1 MGRHRREAP
10 SGKLRLL
17 YPKSNPDKHKLYTIY
32 YEYTWLKDTI
42 QKSTQVKARIDDW
55 NKDGNRGKGE
65 LRASFGSDYKR
76 INSMLNDKLLEYDAT
91 LLEYAQ
97 KHPHRMCKEIIHSI
111 LHDAPLTRQDEG
123 NDFVEYVLKCLE
135 SKYVRNKIGKSR
147 YENGKS
153 GMSIFKEFLV
163 SQGKGTYKPDAIY
176 LGQVNI
182 SLIED
187 YITYRRDVKGNKDA
201 TINHA
206 LTPIISAM
214 ERANNEGLIDSRVYA
229 DIKEC
234 RVVEQPVL
242 DNEQFDG
249 KSYLTKEQLNKLIEF
264 YNQDTEPRRKEYIEM
279 FLFAFHT
286 GGLRMVD
293 IITLMWS
300 HISIEKKELRKIQV
314 KTANGRHPRHTIP
327 LNDAAI
333 AILHKWKERARRE
346 KFVFDLVQD
355 SFNIDDTENLYYVRN
370 SCDRKVNQ
378 SLHIVGDRIGL
389 DFNLSFHTA
398 RHTFAILALND
409 GMSLSMVSRF
419 LGHSSTD
426 ITEQVYADYLPTTLA
441 EELDKLDY
449 YFVPNFEAQ
458 TPPL

>member
-163 SQGKGTYKPDAIY
+163 SQGRGTYKPDAIY

-234 RVVEQPVL
+234 
-242 DNEQFDG
+242 
-249 KSYLTKEQLNKLIEF
+249 
-264 YNQDTEPRRKEYIEM
+264 
-279 FLFAFHT
+279 
-286 GGLRMVD
+286 
-293 IITLMWS
+293 
-300 HISIEKKELRKIQV
+300 
-314 KTANGRHPRHTIP
+314 
-327 LNDAAI
+327 
-333 AILHKWKERARRE
+333 
-346 KFVFDLVQD
+346 
-355 SFNIDDTENLYYVRN
+355 
-370 SCDRKVNQ
+370 
-378 SLHIVGDRIGL
+378 
-389 DFNLSFHTA
+389 
-398 RHTFAILALND
+398 
-409 GMSLSMVSRF
+409 
-419 LGHSSTD
+419 
-426 ITEQVYADYLPTTLA
+426 
-441 EELDKLDY
+441 
-449 YFVPNFEAQ
+449 
-458 TPPL
+458 

>member
-76 INSMLNDKLLEYDAT
+76 INSMLNDKLLQYDAT

-111 LHDAPLTRQDEG
+111 LHDAPLTRLDEG
-123 NDFVEYVLKCLE
+123 KDFIEYVISCLD
-135 SKYVRNKIGKSR
+135 SKRVKNKISKSR
-147 YENGKS
+147 YENGIS
-153 GMSIFKEFLV
+153 CMNGFREFLI
-163 SQGKGTYKPDAIY
+163 SQGKGTYKLNSIY
-176 LGQVNI
+176 LGEINI
-182 SLIED
+182 SLIDD
-187 YITYRRDVKGNKDA
+187 YIAYRREVKNNKDE

-206 LTPIISAM
+206 LTPIISAC
-214 ERANNEGLIDSRVYA
+214 ERAKDEGLIDTRVYA
-229 DIKEC
+229 DIKDC
-234 RVVEQPVL
+234 RVVVQPSL
-242 DNEQFDG
+242 DSEKFDG
-249 KSYLTKEQLNKLIEF
+249 KSYLTKEQLKKLVEF
-264 YNQDTEPRRKEYIEM
+264 YNQDKEPRRKEYIEM
-279 FLFAFHT
+279 FLFAFHA

-293 IITLMWS
+293 VMTLMWN
-300 HISIEKKELRKIQV
+300 HINIQKKELRKIQI
-314 KTANGRHPRHTIP
+314 KTASGRHPRHTIP

-333 AILHKWKERARRE
+333 EILYKWKQRARRE
-346 KFVFDLVQD
+346 KFVFDLVED
-355 SFNIDDTENLYYVRN
+355 NFNIDDEEKLYYTRN

-378 SLHIVGDRIGL
+378 SLHIAGERIGL
-389 DFNLSFHTA
+389 DFNLSFHLA
-398 RHTFAILALND
+398 RHTFAILSLND

-426 ITEQVYADYLPTTLA
+426 ITEQVYAEYLPTTLA
-441 EELDKLDY
+441 EELEKLNY
-449 YFVPNFEAQ
+449 YFIPNFEE
-458 TPPL
+458 

>member
-76 INSMLNDKLLEYDAT
+76 INSMLNDKLLQYDAT

-97 KHPHRMCKEIIHSI
+97 KHPHRMCKDIIHSI

-123 NDFVEYVLKCLE
+123 KDFVEYVLSCLL
-135 SKYVRNKIGKSR
+135 SKKVKNKISKSR
-147 YENGKS
+147 YENGIS
-153 GMSIFKEFLV
+153 CMNGFREFLV
-163 SQGKGTYKPDAIY
+163 SQNKGTYKPDAIY
-176 LGQVNI
+176 LGEVNV

-187 YITYRRDVKGNKDA
+187 YITFRREVKRNKDE

-206 LTPIISAM
+206 LAPIIYAC
-214 ERANNEGLIDSRVYA
+214 ERAKDEGLISARIYA
-229 DIKEC
+229 DIKDC
-234 RVVEQPVL
+234 RVVVQPSL

-249 KSYLTKEQLNKLIEF
+249 KSFLTKEQLNKLIEF

-293 IITLMWS
+293 IMTLMWS
-300 HISIEKKELRKIQV
+300 HINIEKKELRKIQI
-314 KTANGRHPRHTIP
+314 KTAAGRHPRHTIP
-327 LNDAAI
+327 LNNAAI
-333 AILHKWKERARRE
+333 EILHEWKQRSRRE
-346 KFVFDLVQD
+346 KFVFDLVED
-355 SFNIDDTENLYYVRN
+355 SFNIDDEEKLYYSRN

-378 SLHIVGDRIGL
+378 SLHVVGNRIGL
-389 DFNLSFHTA
+389 DFNLSFHIA
-398 RHTFAILALND
+398 RHTFAILSLND

-449 YFVPNFEAQ
+449 YFVPNFEGNF
-458 TPPL
+458 P